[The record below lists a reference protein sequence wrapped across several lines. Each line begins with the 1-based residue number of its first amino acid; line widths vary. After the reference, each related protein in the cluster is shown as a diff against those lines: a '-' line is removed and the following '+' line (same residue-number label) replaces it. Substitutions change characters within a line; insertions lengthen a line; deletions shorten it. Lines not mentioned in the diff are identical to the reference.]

1 MRTIGLDCSSFAIH
15 VVELDSRGKVK
26 DQQKFASKRKTFDDR
41 FPEIVT
47 SFQAWV
53 SKIEVQPD
61 IGIEAAIYIQNA
73 RATISISSIIGA
85 AKAILLA
92 AGFNPVE
99 VNNKS
104 WKKQIIGSGNASKG
118 DIMTYA
124 KNRWG
129 DIFTEQDFAD
139 AACIAAWRKEN
150 E

>member
-1 MRTIGLDCSSFAIH
+1 
-15 VVELDSRGKVK
+15 VELNARGKVS
-26 DQQKFASKRKTFDDR
+26 DQQKFSSKRKTFDER

-73 RATISISSIIGA
+73 RATISISSVIGA

-104 WKKQIIGSGNASKG
+104 WKKDILGKGNASKE
-118 DIMTYA
+118 DIMSYA

-129 DIFTEQDFAD
+129 HIFEEQDFAD
-139 AACIAAWRKEN
+139 AACIAAWRIEHDK
-150 E
+150 